1 MARPENVKQIY
12 FTVTEEE
19 KAELQ
24 DYCKKNGISMNAAM
38 EKARSLLLLDGM
50 KGMVPDLAGAIEGF
64 ELCLDRIL
72 TYYKQA
78 LERSTDARAAAEM
91 EVKGQLEGMQTL
103 SEEFKYVKN
112 ELEKRDAEIQ
122 SMSDLINSQD
132 SEIRELKRSLAE
144 KKSFEEENK
153 ELRSKNEVLTKEN
166 FDLQRNFNEE
176 IKKNNDENFEKILQI
191 MAATGNN
198 KDLVPA
204 KNKDRNL

>member
-1 MARPENVKQIY
+1 MP
-12 FTVTEEE
+12 
-19 KAELQ
+19 
-24 DYCKKNGISMNAAM
+24 
-38 EKARSLLLLDGM
+38 
-50 KGMVPDLAGAIEGF
+50 
-64 ELCLDRIL
+64 DRIL

-78 LERSTDARAAAEM
+78 LERSTNARAAAEM

-112 ELEKRDAEIQ
+112 ELEKRDAEIK

-166 FDLQRNFNEE
+166 FDLQRKFNEE

-204 KNKDRNL
+204 KNQDRKRVSR

>member
-1 MARPENVKQIY
+1 
-12 FTVTEEE
+12 
-19 KAELQ
+19 
-24 DYCKKNGISMNAAM
+24 MNSAM

-50 KGMVPDLAGAIEGF
+50 KGRAPDMAGDIEGF
-64 ELCLDRIL
+64 ELC
-72 TYYKQA
+72 
-78 LERSTDARAAAEM
+78 
-91 EVKGQLEGMQTL
+91 LEGMQTL
-103 SEEFKYVKN
+103 SEESKYVKN
-112 ELEKRDAEIQ
+112 ELEKRDAEIK

-166 FDLQRNFNEE
+166 FDLQRKFNEE

-198 KDLVPA
+198 KDLVPT
-204 KNKDRNL
+204 KNKDRDL